1 MKQEDDKWLSAFRE
15 RMKDYSEP
23 VPEDLW
29 NSLEKELEATPVRR
43 IYPYRW
49 AAIAATVLLMIISS
63 VSLFWVFSPA
73 DEYLNEVA
81 ESTDIFPPSDNILPD
96 IPKEPGLISKNENE
110 VPKSVRS
117 THGNQKRI
125 NSTKVTDD
133 ITVAQTINTDIS
145 EEITDITES
154 ETHVPDTSNVKQNVI
169 RNNKIPD
176 SDFSYTTS
184 SNNLLS
190 YNSGKSKG
198 NKWSVSLSMGN
209 SPVDATNSTPGYDA
223 FLALD
228 NSPDYYVN
236 SVPGTE
242 EEIAKPNNN
251 LVMSDSRK
259 QVFLNTLDQDTRTD
273 IEHKMPF
280 TIGASFRYNL
290 SKQFAIES
298 GLMYTQ
304 LSSEL
309 RSGSQRDYYIEEN
322 KIHYLGI
329 PLKGNWKF
337 LDTRY
342 FTLYISAGG
351 AMEKAIS
358 GEVKKKTFIYDE
370 VSERENRDLD
380 IDQLQWSLSAAVG
393 AQYNI
398 TDHFGIYVEPGVV
411 HYFDDGSSI
420 ETIRKKKP
428 TNFNLQLG
436 LRLTY

>member
-1 MKQEDDKWLSAFRE
+1 M
-15 RMKDYSEP
+15 
-23 VPEDLW
+23 
-29 NSLEKELEATPVRR
+29 
-43 IYPYRW
+43 
-49 AAIAATVLLMIISS
+49 
-63 VSLFWVFSPA
+63 FSPA
-73 DEYLNEVA
+73 DDYLKEVA
-81 ESTDIFPPSDNILPD
+81 ESTDILPPSNDILPD
-96 IPKEPGLISKNENE
+96 IHKEPGLISKNESD
-110 VPKSVRS
+110 VPKSIRS
-117 THGNQKRI
+117 SQRNRRRI
-125 NSTKVTDD
+125 NSTKATDD
-133 ITVAQTINTDIS
+133 ITVAQTVNTGIG
-145 EEITDITES
+145 EEITDITEI

-169 RNNKIPD
+169 RSNRIPD
-176 SDFSYTTS
+176 SDFSYSTS
-184 SNNLLS
+184 GNNLLS
-190 YNSGKSKG
+190 YSSGKSKG

-209 SPVDATNSTPGYDA
+209 SPVDATNSVPGYDA

-228 NSPDYYVN
+228 NSHDYYVN
-236 SVPGTE
+236 SVPVTE

-259 QVFLNTLDQDTRTD
+259 QVFLNTLDQDTQTD

-290 SKQFAIES
+290 SKQFSIES

-337 LDTRY
+337 LDTKY
-342 FTLYISAGG
+342 FTLYLSAGG

-358 GEVKKKTFIYDE
+358 GEVRKRTFIYDE
-370 VSERENRDLD
+370 MSEKEKRDLD
-380 IDQLQWSLSAAVG
+380 IDELQWSLSAAVG

>member
-15 RMKDYSEP
+15 RMKNYSEP

-29 NSLEKELEATPVRR
+29 NSLEKELETPPVRR

-73 DEYLNEVA
+73 DDYLKEVA
-81 ESTDIFPPSDNILPD
+81 ESTDILPPSNDILPD
-96 IPKEPGLISKNENE
+96 IHKEPGLISKNESD
-110 VPKSVRS
+110 VPKSVHSSQR
-117 THGNQKRI
+117 NRRI
-125 NSTKVTDD
+125 NNSKVIEV
-133 ITVAQTINTDIS
+133 ITVTQIIDT
-145 EEITDITES
+145 
-154 ETHVPDTSNVKQNVI
+154 DTSDKITIDDTDGETQILDTLNVKQNVVKS
-169 RNNKIPD
+169 NKG
-176 SDFSYTTS
+176 SDFLYSTS
-184 SNNLLS
+184 NNNLLS
-190 YNSGKSKG
+190 YSSSKPKG
-198 NKWSVSLSMGN
+198 SKWSVSLSMGN
-209 SPVDATNSTPGYDA
+209 SPVDATNSVPGYDA

-228 NSPDYYVN
+228 NSHDYYVN
-236 SVPGTE
+236 SVPVTE
-242 EEIAKPNNN
+242 EGGVMDHNNA
-251 LVMSDSRK
+251 LIMSDSRK
-259 QVFLNTLDQDTRTD
+259 QVFLNTLDQDTQTD

-280 TIGASFRYNL
+280 TIGASFRYNF
-290 SKQFAIES
+290 SKQFSIES

-337 LDTRY
+337 FDTRY
-342 FTLYISAGG
+342 FTLYLSAGG
-351 AMEKAIS
+351 AIEKAIS
-358 GEVKKKTFIYDE
+358 GEVRKRTFIYDE
-370 VSERENRDLD
+370 MSEKEKRDLD
-380 IDQLQWSLSAAVG
+380 IDELQWSLSAAVG